1 MPVLYVV
8 VGHQNNGGEP
18 MFQKPPHE
26 KKMKKLGVFLLLWFL
41 AASNYRVIMRGNI
54 PQDPCMLY

>member
-1 MPVLYVV
+1 MPFLYVV

-26 KKMKKLGVFLLLWFL
+26 KKLGVFLLLGFL
-41 AASNYRVIMRGNI
+41 AASNYRVVMRGNI